1 MELGFEGRV
10 GAGRSGVLSASAI
23 FLFFIF
29 VFPIYSQSILQNGNF
44 EAGGGSFDDWTISH
58 SVSQS
63 SYSGP
68 TIASGGYKDPYYAQF
83 NYEAEGN
90 DTLSQEVATT
100 VGTVYDIS
108 FSAEDGA
115 GHNLGAELNFG
126 GSSFDLQ
133 SAFETGPGQW
143 ASGWKDFTFDVT
155 ATELETDFSLVVAAD
170 LGSGFGID
178 DISIVPVPDFA
189 GVVVGNTYQVSVDSP
204 AGYTTV
210 IQGSTNM
217 VNWVNVYTNT
227 APYIF
232 TDSISQYPRR
242 FYRAAIMGQSNQ

>member
-10 GAGRSGVLSASAI
+10 GVGRSSVVTAASAI
-23 FLFFIF
+23 FLFFISL
-29 VFPIYSQSILQNGNF
+29 FPIYSQSILLNGNF
-44 EAGGGSFDDWTISH
+44 EACGGSFEDWTISH
-58 SVSQS
+58 SAFQS

-68 TIASGGYKDPYYAQF
+68 TIASGGYSDPYYARF
-83 NYEAEGN
+83 TYESEGN

-100 VGTVYDIS
+100 PGTVYDIS

-143 ASGWKDFTFDVT
+143 ASGWKDFSFEVT

-170 LGSGFGID
+170 LGSEFGID

-189 GVVVGNTYQVSVDSP
+189 GVVVGKTYQVTVDTP
-204 AGYTTV
+204 ASYSTV
-210 IQGSTNM
+210 IQASTNM

-227 APYIF
+227 APYTF
-232 TDSISQYPRR
+232 TDSISQYPCR
-242 FYRAAIMGQSNQ
+242 FYRAAIVMQSD